1 MHKNTTV
8 ADPPALLPA
17 LGKQVFEKFRRL
29 AHDKFGL
36 NLTDAKQELV
46 AARLGKKLRELKIP
60 SYEDYYDLVLA
71 DRTGESL
78 IALIDAL
85 STNHTSFL
93 REASHFDFLV
103 TNVLPKLRKRA
114 TIDIW
119 SAPCSTGEE
128 PYSIAVTLLEQLG
141 SPPKPALRI
150 RATDISTRALA
161 VAQKGAYTT
170 DRLVGLPMTLVKKYF
185 TQAGPGSFQISPEV
199 RKMVEFER
207 VNLIEPMRSGRL
219 FPIIFCRNVMIYF
232 DKTTQERVVHG
243 LSRFLEPGGHLLIG
257 HSESLMGVRHSLEY
271 VQPSIYRNPG
281 ELR

>member
-1 MHKNTTV
+1 MHKS
-8 ADPPALLPA
+8 LPA
-17 LGKQVFEKFRRL
+17 DQPPTLEAPVFEKIRRL

-36 NLTDAKQELV
+36 NLTEAKHQLV

-60 SYEDYYDLVLA
+60 SYEAYYDMVLA

-93 REASHFDFLV
+93 REASHFDFLIKHV
-103 TNVLPKLRKRA
+103 VPSLLKRA
-114 TIDIW
+114 SIDIW

-128 PYSIAVTLLEQLG
+128 PYSIAVTMLEQLG
-141 SPPKPALRI
+141 MPPKPALRI

-161 VAQKGAYTT
+161 VAKLGAYTA
-170 DRLVGLPMTLVKKYF
+170 DRLGSMPLPLIRKYF
-185 TQAGPGSFQISPEV
+185 KQTGPGSFQINPDV
-199 RKMVEFER
+199 RRMIEFDR
-207 VNLIEPMRSGRL
+207 GNLIEPMRAGRA

-232 DKTTQERVVHG
+232 DKPTQERVVTS
-243 LSRFLEPGGHLLIG
+243 LAQFLEPGGYLLIG

-271 VQPSIYRNPG
+271 VQPAIYRKPG
-281 ELR
+281 GKLWP